1 MDIKPVIIALLIS
14 LIGLFS
20 CQNTEDE
27 MIEAELD
34 KVRTSWNIQSF
45 EISGNVP
52 DSLKNVLKSG
62 EFLFKE
68 CKYSRKT
75 KKTNTRRCTG
85 DFFFN
90 GEFFGGDYEYN
101 SDTKNYIIAIYIK
114 NQFPDPPKK
123 PTPSQL
129 KIIALM
135 SGEWSLSV
143 VDKKMTAVQIKNST
157 LPDVKVGFVA
167 TEK

>member
-1 MDIKPVIIALLIS
+1 MNIKPVIIALLIS
-14 LIGLFS
+14 VIGLFS

-123 PTPSQL
+123 PTPNQL
-129 KIIALM
+129 KIMALM

>member
-1 MDIKPVIIALLIS
+1 MNLKANIVAFFVILLFF
-14 LIGLFS
+14 LS
-20 CQNTEDE
+20 CKNQEDA

-45 EISGNVP
+45 EVTGNFP

-62 EFLFKE
+62 EFLLEK
-68 CKYSRKT
+68 CGYSRKV
-75 KKTNTRRCTG
+75 KKTSTRACTG

-90 GEFFGGDYEYN
+90 GDFFGGRYEY
-101 SDTKNYIIAIYIK
+101 SADTKRYAISISIQT
-114 NQFPDPPKK
+114 QFPDPPKK
-123 PTPSQL
+123 PTSSQL
-129 KIIALM
+129 KIMALM

-143 VDKKMTAVQIKNST
+143 VDKKMTAVQIKNSA
-157 LPDVKVGFVA
+157 LPEVKVGFVA